1 MDVEGN
7 HSNSYGQPT
16 IVTGGR
22 FFETLISEVSS
33 RSKSPSN
40 YCFERTSRTS
50 PRMLN
55 VNAHLVYNN
64 NNNETNNM
72 LQSKLSPGPQPGGNG
87 ANNYVFN
94 HAHLLLPNRP
104 LSQIHG
110 QGYKRHQSHPVVN
123 IDVYGTNGLKRPRL
137 DANMK
142 LQYEKSLMELQE
154 KNIELKT
161 LIEQQR
167 QQSHIHK
174 HVSPLGLEEQVSV
187 QAELEFQDRAQVS
200 SPPYFD
206 GNICSR
212 RLMQYIYHLSCR
224 PFDNDIN
231 FWRKFCSEYYAPC
244 AKQRWCLS
252 ICENMNQEA
261 LNLFTKTA
269 MVSPC
274 RLRIP
279 LKESWCCSICCSKSP
294 KGFEVIYEALPSLF
308 KAKFESGMVDE
319 IMFLG
324 LPEEHIFPSGLIML
338 EYGRV
343 VQESI
348 YENFRI
354 VHEGKL
360 RVIFRDDLK
369 IVLWEFCVLCHEEFL
384 ERRLIS
390 RQVNGFVEAAQ
401 IYSSIENFEDMK
413 SCCNMFLKA
422 EDKLERNM
430 QMPLVND
437 LGFSKQHFR
446 CLQIAE
452 VVGTMKDLIT
462 ISQVLGIGP
471 IECLNKY
478 GKLKEVKEPKTADSV
493 VTTRD
498 EEQEVGETVDKLEA
512 FAKGTAASRFLKDF

>member
-16 IVTGGR
+16 IVTGGK
-22 FFETLISEVSS
+22 FFETLISEVSA
-33 RSKSPSN
+33 RSKSPSK
-40 YCFERTSRTS
+40 YYFERTPRTS

-64 NNNETNNM
+64 SNYETNNM
-72 LQSKLSPGPQPGGNG
+72 LQRKLSLEPQPGNG
-87 ANNYVFN
+87 ANNYVFSN
-94 HAHLLLPNRP
+94 AHLLLPNTA
-104 LSQIHG
+104 LSQIHR
-110 QGYKRHQSHPVVN
+110 QGYKRQQSHPVVN
-123 IDVYGTNGLKRPRL
+123 IDVYGTNGFKRPRL
-137 DANMK
+137 DANRK

-167 QQSHIHK
+167 QQTHIHE
-174 HVSPLGLEEQVSV
+174 HVSPLGLKERVSV

-212 RLMQYIYHLSCR
+212 RLKQYLYHLSCR

-252 ICENMNQEA
+252 ICENMSQEA
-261 LNLFTKTA
+261 LSLFTKTA
-269 MVSPC
+269 M
-274 RLRIP
+274 
-279 LKESWCCSICCSKSP
+279 ESWCCSICGSKSS
-294 KGFEVIYEALPSLF
+294 KGFEVINEALPRLF

-338 EYGRV
+338 EYGKV

-360 RVIFRDDLK
+360 RVIFREDLK
-369 IVLWEFCVLCHEEFL
+369 IVLWEFCVLCHEEYL

-390 RQVNGFVEAAQ
+390 RQVNDFVEAAQ
-401 IYSSIENFEDMK
+401 IYSSTNNFEDIQ
-413 SCCNMFLKA
+413 SCCNMFLTA

-437 LGFSKQHFR
+437 LGFPKQHFR

-462 ISQVLGIGP
+462 IGQVLGLGP

-478 GKLKEVKEPKTADSV
+478 GKLKEVEEPKTADSV
-493 VTTRD
+493 VTFRD

-512 FAKGTAASRFLKDF
+512 FAKGRATASRFLKDF